1 MKKGRGTSMFWKP
14 RDWKRAVQE
23 LRKKY
28 RSWIGELFS
37 AVAKEEN
44 RIARME
50 SDGHLESNATG
61 MRHEDET

>member
-1 MKKGRGTSMFWKP
+1 
-14 RDWKRAVQE
+14 VQE

-61 MRHEDET
+61 MGHEDET